1 MSSNADHLGGSEHA
15 RIFQQRIIPGSGL
28 ETATSHER
36 PKAVILAGQ
45 PGAGKGRLGSS
56 AQIELV
62 GDAVVID
69 PDALREH
76 HPGLD
81 DFQRENPYTWSGRTH
96 PDASAWADELLDATS
111 SAKKNLVFDTT
122 LSNGE
127 WTSETLIKGLQEKGY
142 DVEVRVVAT
151 PKLESELG
159 VDRRFTDKLDAEGH
173 GRHVPQGARDA
184 IYEKI
189 PASLD
194 IIHAKTDV
202 AIRIFNREGEE
213 LYDSRSDATPPGQA
227 LEQARNA
234 RLRDPVV
241 SQQLR
246 EDWAR
251 QAEWHRSLPDRAESL
266 PGMNPTT
273 RENLL
278 REQAAANSIEFAA
291 IRAEGSATIDELVRP
306 GAPPARAPIPEPELP
321 GLRRAAAAAGLAGLG
336 AAASAYDAHE
346 TAARVGSLLKEQ
358 NLPAAHSELTHFAAR
373 GVGGWAGGTLAAG
386 LVGTTGAAPMAL
398 IAADAYLFSAAF
410 EKAATLRENHSIYNQ
425 QDKAGTNWKHNGH
438 AWVRE
443 ASLDRTQD
451 GVANPIKQ
459 DVSATYEKTREL
471 NALASARAVTLEL
484 GKVPAPQDPFNVP
497 ARPSDQRGLDNA
509 NWLRDAQTEQWV
521 RQVKTGVSGANDRGS
536 YAQEVASPERAK
548 ELDQE
553 AVARIKD
560 NIANGRE
567 AVVAAYLENHGALR
581 SQDYVAVPPA
591 VEFARAKA
599 DVARGSD
606 DRLYSRDEAGQWTH
620 EGVAAHGNRALE
632 LELTR
637 AIRQPSLEQFDA
649 SLDAT
654 LARSAPTAGEVDRNE
669 ILHRYQTYNVRV
681 PEDYLPAI
689 ELATQRTREAQGVT
703 GRTIQELQP
712 AESGLYSADSAIV
725 HYQTGPDGVAQR
737 VAFTSTE
744 EIQRA
749 HAELQA
755 QALDR
760 APLPDTPE
768 LRIDRLSP
776 REQDAHQQALREAN
790 RQGASTAEA
799 QQAATFAAMAA
810 GGADVDEARAPQ
822 LPEDVVQAVPSQAF
836 AAASATAAPA
846 QIAAAAITAAPALPD
861 HDAQPKQHT
870 EAPRPPTQDAAA
882 TAEQQ
887 RSREDT
893 ARNAEH
899 ADQLQREDNALHR
912 QQQPAQQSAD
922 FVSVPER
929 SERTVLP
936 TTEAPERASAV
947 GQAQEAELLKS
958 RNEAPARNEN
968 AEGTRQ
974 LPTATSEASVE
985 PETEG
990 PRLHTAETAELQAAR
1005 FNAEPSTTDA
1015 AEHEPLAAPEND
1027 RPSEELANAQVAPTE
1042 VSPPQGALTETPAPP
1057 DEAVPWT
1064 PVNPHHPDHAL
1075 YQQIRKEVARLDE
1088 SHGRSY
1094 DQTSERLTGSLLVL
1108 AKSNGLDRV
1117 DHVALSNPT
1126 AQQPGAHT
1134 VFVVQG
1140 DMGNPGH
1147 LRAGMLTEQAVK
1159 TPFEESLEQFDV
1171 VAHEQEQRNQQ
1182 LNLQRQFED
1191 DKVQHDM
1198 QIAAASVGG

>member
-1 MSSNADHLGGSEHA
+1 MSAGQDQLDKDEHA
-15 RIFQQRIIPGSGL
+15 RILYGRVISDYGVD
-28 ETATSHER
+28 TATSHDK
-36 PKAVILAGQ
+36 PKAIILGGQ
-45 PGAGKGRLGSS
+45 PGAGKGGLTI
-56 AQIELV
+56 AAVAELD
-62 GDAVVID
+62 GDVVIID
-69 PDALREH
+69 PDELRRH
-76 HPGLD
+76 HPKVD
-81 DFQRENPYTWSGRTH
+81 QFRDENPYTWSSRTH
-96 PDASAWADELLDATS
+96 VDASAWADEAFDAS
-111 SAKKNLVFDTT
+111 SAAKTNLILDKT
-122 LSNGE
+122 LGNGE
-127 WTSETLIKGLQEKGY
+127 RAADLIWGLQKKGY
-142 DVEVRVVAT
+142 EVEVRVVAAH
-151 PKLESELG
+151 KLESELG
-159 VDRRFTDKLDAEGH
+159 VDRRFTQSMDAVGH
-173 GRHVPQGARDA
+173 GRYVPQGARHA
-184 IYEKI
+184 IYDSI
-189 PASLD
+189 PHSLD
-194 IIHAKTDV
+194 ILQASTDV
-202 AIRIFNREGEE
+202 PIFIYNREGDL
-213 LYDSRSDATPPGQA
+213 LYDSRVDPRPAGQA
-227 LEQARNA
+227 LQEERTN

-241 SQQLR
+241 TQYLR
-246 EDWAR
+246 ATWGDQVDWHEKVPERAHEIPAMNAAKHGRLLSEHSVQGVGENAR
-251 QAEWHRSLPDRAESL
+251 VQAQVGASL
-266 PGMNPTT
+266 
-273 RENLL
+273 
-278 REQAAANSIEFAA
+278 
-291 IRAEGSATIDELVRP
+291 DEIIRP
-306 GAPPARAPIPEPELP
+306 GAPPAVVIREPKAPDLKRF
-321 GLRRAAAAAGLAGLG
+321 GLGMGATVLG

-346 TAARVGSLLKEQ
+346 TAKRAGSLLKEQ
-358 NLPAAHSELTHFAAR
+358 NLPAAQSELTHFAAR

-398 IAADAYLFSAAF
+398 IAADAYLFSAAL

-425 QDKAGTNWKHNGH
+425 QDKAGTDWKYNGH

-484 GKVPAPQDPFNVP
+484 GKVPAPQDPFNMP

-536 YAQEVASPERAK
+536 YTQEVASPERAK

-567 AVVAAYLENHGALR
+567 AVVAAYVENHAALR

-620 EGVAAHGNRALE
+620 EGVAAQGNRALE

-649 SLDAT
+649 SLYAT
-654 LARSAPTAGEVDRNE
+654 LARPAPTAAEVDRNE
-669 ILHRYQTYNVRV
+669 VLHRYQTYNVRV

-725 HYQTGPDGVAQR
+725 HYQAGPDGVAQP

-776 REQDAHQQALREAN
+776 REQEAHQQALREAN

-861 HDAQPKQHT
+861 HDAQPKQQT

-899 ADQLQREDNALHR
+899 ADQLHREDNALHR
-912 QQQPAQQSAD
+912 QQQPAQQAAD

-936 TTEAPERASAV
+936 TTEAPERASAA

-958 RNEAPARNEN
+958 RNEAPTRNEN

-974 LPTATSEASVE
+974 LPTATTEASVE

-1005 FNAEPSTTDA
+1005 FHAEPSPTGA
-1015 AEHEPLAAPEND
+1015 AEHERLAAPEND
-1027 RPSEELANAQVAPTE
+1027 RPSEDLANAQVAPTE

-1117 DHVALSNPT
+1117 DHVALSSPT

-1171 VAHEQEQRNQQ
+1171 AAHEQEQRNQQ
-1182 LNLQRQFED
+1182 LNLQRQLED

>member
-1 MSSNADHLGGSEHA
+1 MSSKADQLSREEHVRILREEILPNSNFGSL
-15 RIFQQRIIPGSGL
+15 I
-28 ETATSHER
+28 SHER
-36 PKAVILAGQ
+36 PRAIILAGQ
-45 PGAGKGRLGSS
+45 PGAGKGGIGEVAEAEFRHDV
-56 AQIELV
+56 A
-62 GDAVVID
+62 VID
-69 PDALREH
+69 PDRLRNF
-76 HPGLD
+76 HPAID
-81 DFQRENPYTWSGRTH
+81 DFRSQNPVIWSGRTH
-96 PDASAWADELLDATS
+96 PDASAWADETFEIAS
-111 SAKKNLVFDTT
+111 GGKKNLILDKT

-127 WTSETLIKGLQEKGY
+127 RAVELIKDLQQRGY
-142 DVEVRVVAT
+142 EVEVRVIAT
-151 PKLESELG
+151 HKLESELG
-159 VDRRFTDKLDAEGH
+159 VDRRFTKGIDIDGY
-173 GRHVPQGARDA
+173 GRHVPKFARDA
-184 IYEKI
+184 IYDSI
-189 PASLD
+189 PCSLD
-194 IIHAKTDV
+194 ILQAKTNV
-202 AIRIFNREGEE
+202 PILIYNREGEL
-213 LYDSRSDATPPGQA
+213 LYDSRVDPRPAGQA
-227 LEQARNA
+227 LEEERTN
-234 RLRDPVV
+234 RLRNPSVTQNLR
-241 SQQLR
+241 SQGAEQL
-246 EDWAR
+246 DWHEKVPER
-251 QAEWHRSLPDRAESL
+251 TNDIPGMDRASHAQL
-266 PGMNPTT
+266 V
-273 RENLL
+273 
-278 REQAAANSIEFAA
+278 REQGS
-291 IRAEGSATIDELVRP
+291 EGLVEKARVQAQVGASLDEIIRP
-306 GAPPARAPIPEPELP
+306 GAPPAVVIREPQAPDLKRF
-321 GLRRAAAAAGLAGLG
+321 GLGMGATVLG

-346 TAARVGSLLKEQ
+346 TAKRAGSLLKEQ
-358 NLPAAHSELTHFAAR
+358 NLPAAQSELTHFAAR

-410 EKAATLRENHSIYNQ
+410 EKTATLRENHSIYNQ
-425 QDKAGTNWKHNGH
+425 QDKAGTDWKHNGH

-521 RQVKTGVSGANDRGS
+521 RQVKTGVSGASDRGS
-536 YAQEVASPERAK
+536 YTQEVASPERAK

-567 AVVAAYLENHGALR
+567 AVVAAYVENHAALR

-649 SLDAT
+649 SLYAT
-654 LARSAPTAGEVDRNE
+654 LARSAPTAAEVDRNE
-669 ILHRYQTYNVRV
+669 VLHRYQTYNVRV

-737 VAFTSTE
+737 VAFTSTK

-776 REQDAHQQALREAN
+776 REQEAHQQALREAN

-836 AAASATAAPA
+836 SAASATAAPA
-846 QIAAAAITAAPALPD
+846 QIAAAAIAAAPALPD
-861 HDAQPKQHT
+861 HDTQPKQHT
-870 EAPRPPTQDAAA
+870 EVPRPPTQDATA

-887 RSREDT
+887 RNREET

-899 ADQLQREDNALHR
+899 ADQLHREDNALHR
-912 QQQPAQQSAD
+912 QQQPAQQAAD

-929 SERTVLP
+929 SERTMLP
-936 TTEAPERASAV
+936 TTEAPERAYAA
-947 GQAQEAELLKS
+947 GQAQEVELLKS
-958 RNEAPARNEN
+958 RIEAPARNEN
-968 AEGTRQ
+968 AESTRQ

-990 PRLHTAETAELQAAR
+990 PRPHTAETAELQATR
-1005 FNAEPSTTDA
+1005 FNAEPSPTDA
-1015 AEHEPLAAPEND
+1015 AEHERLAAPEND

-1042 VSPPQGALTETPAPP
+1042 VNPPREALTETPAPP

-1075 YQQIRKEVARLDE
+1075 YQQIRKEVTRLDE
-1088 SHGRSY
+1088 SHGRTY

-1117 DHVALSNPT
+1117 DHVALSSPT

-1182 LNLQRQFED
+1182 LNLQRQLED
-1191 DKVQHDM
+1191 DRVQHDM